1 MFCMSTILLHLIPA
15 SLYAGLGVV
24 FWRSCILA
32 RAPLAKGRQCM
43 APRERIFLLVALVA
57 HGVALHSAIFPGE
70 EMRFG
75 FGVAMSLMVWL
86 AICFYWVETLY
97 TRLDGLHAVVM
108 PAGVLASTIPMFF
121 PGEHVLAN
129 AASPAFR
136 AHFVIAMLAYS
147 LFTLAA
153 LHALLMSVAGRQLHN
168 ARFSRLLTSLPPLMT
183 MEALL
188 FRLIAIAFSLLTLTL
203 ATGVMFSESLFGQ
216 AFRVDHKT
224 IFAAISWLLFGALL
238 LGRNLWGW
246 RGRIALRWTLAG
258 FVALMLAYVGSR
270 FVIEVVLQRIG

>member
-32 RAPLAKGRQCM
+32 RAPVAKGQQCM

-108 PAGVLASTIPMFF
+108 PAGVVASTIPMFF

-153 LHALLMSVAGRQLHN
+153 LHAMLMSVAGRQLHN

-224 IFAAISWLLFGALL
+224 VFAAISWLLFGALL

>member
-32 RAPLAKGRQCM
+32 RAPRAKGRQCM
-43 APRERIFLLVALVA
+43 APRERVFLLIALVA

-108 PAGVLASTIPMFF
+108 PAGVLASTIPMLF

-136 AHFVIAMLAYS
+136 A
-147 LFTLAA
+147 
-153 LHALLMSVAGRQLHN
+153 R
-168 ARFSRLLTSLPPLMT
+168 
-183 MEALL
+183 
-188 FRLIAIAFSLLTLTL
+188 
-203 ATGVMFSESLFGQ
+203 
-216 AFRVDHKT
+216 
-224 IFAAISWLLFGALL
+224 
-238 LGRNLWGW
+238 
-246 RGRIALRWTLAG
+246 
-258 FVALMLAYVGSR
+258 
-270 FVIEVVLQRIG
+270 

>member
-43 APRERIFLLVALVA
+43 APRERVFLLVALVA

-224 IFAAISWLLFGALL
+224 VFAAISWLLFGALL